1 MDDARIV
8 ELYWSRSEQAISE
21 TEAKYGNYCRTISRN
36 ILADSADAEECV
48 NDTYLKAWN
57 SMPSNRPA
65 RLAPYL
71 GRLTRWLSLNRLRD
85 QDCLKRGKGELP
97 LVLDELAETLDSGFD
112 TERELEIRELNR
124 EIRRLLSGLEKEERD
139 IFLSRYWYVASIAE
153 IAERSGFT
161 ESKVKS
167 MLHRT
172 RKKLLRQ
179 LKEEGLC

>member
-124 EIRRLLSGLEKEERD
+124 EIRRLLSGLEKEARE

>member
-21 TEAKYGNYCRTISRN
+21 TEAKYGKYCRTIARN

-57 SMPSNRPA
+57 SMPLNRPA

-172 RKKLLRQ
+172 RKKLLKQ